1 MRAVIQRV
9 TSASVSVDGER
20 ISSIGRGLCIL
31 IGIGEKDTPYE
42 VDYISKKIL
51 SLKLFPAF
59 ESEPWGWNKSVVDGG
74 FEILCGKFSLCSQF
88 RCEDSAKTDAF
99 LPLQSRK

>member
-9 TSASVSVDGER
+9 TAASVSVGGEQ

-31 IGIGEKDTPYE
+31 IGIGEKDTPFE
-42 VDYISKKIL
+42 VEYISKKIL
-51 SLKLFPAF
+51 SLKLFPAL

-74 FEILCGKFSLCSQF
+74 FEILCG
-88 RCEDSAKTDAF
+88 
-99 LPLQSRK
+99 